1 MKQKDKKNNL
11 GKKNETL
18 SQYDVDPR
26 RIYSANRAMICIG
39 AKKVRIV
46 FFNNPQSNESGIS
59 EARKCPIEIQMSK
72 SSWLKV
78 INELSF
84 KTVDSLMNDQCEG
97 TKDSSE
103 EKQPEIMFM

>member
-18 SQYDVDPR
+18 SQYGVDSHK
-26 RIYSANRAMICIG
+26 IFSANRAMICID
-39 AKKVRIV
+39 ARKVRIV
-46 FFNNPQSNESGIS
+46 FFSKPPLKESVIS
-59 EARKCPIEIQMSK
+59 EVRQCPVEIRMSK

-78 INELSF
+78 IDELSL
-84 KTVDSLMNDQCEG
+84 KTVVSLMKDQRED

-103 EKQPEIMFM
+103 EKQPEMMFM